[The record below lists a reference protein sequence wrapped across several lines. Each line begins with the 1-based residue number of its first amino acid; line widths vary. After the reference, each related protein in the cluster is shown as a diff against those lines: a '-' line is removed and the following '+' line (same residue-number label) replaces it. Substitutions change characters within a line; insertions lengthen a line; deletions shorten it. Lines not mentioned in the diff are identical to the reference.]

1 MNYSLFLFLF
11 LTLFLFLFLFLYFF
25 KSPAL
30 TQLMGTQK
38 LGSNQWTSSNI
49 TLFVTDL
56 SEVGEFLQDD
66 YNFETSLRLLNDI
79 KLQTHIQ
86 SLNPVKFRIKQLVSH
101 LFTRHVLNKVLKN
114 SLNFLQVQFAYNEYG
129 KPLIN
134 NLEFNS
140 SSSNDII
147 ALVVCNGSAIGID
160 LSHLEQNIS
169 SERYL
174 DEFKPIFSEHEVEQV
189 NSYFKFNHFWTLKES
204 FTKLLGCGLN
214 IDLADFYFKVGDGFN
229 EDEYA
234 RDYKYCVHQQERSQQ
249 QQQQQ
254 MQHIQQESEIERHFE
269 LKWFSDITIN
279 ADTLFIDKCNFVSN
293 IRNEFY
299 CCSSVLKKGNI
310 GGTGGGNGNREK
322 LPVIISLITS
332 YPIKS
337 IKCFDINMTALLQRN
352 VHS

>member
-1 MNYSLFLFLF
+1 
-11 LTLFLFLFLFLYFF
+11 
-25 KSPAL
+25 
-30 TQLMGTQK
+30 MGTQK
-38 LGSNQWTSSNI
+38 LGSNQWTSSDI

-114 SLNFLQVQFAYNEYG
+114 SLNFQQIQFAYNEYG

-147 ALVVCNGSAIGID
+147 ALVVCKGSAIGID

-214 IDLADFYFKVGDGFN
+214 IDLADFYFKVGDGFS

-234 RDYKYCVHQQERSQQ
+234 RDYNHCVHKQERLQQ

-254 MQHIQQESEIERHFE
+254 EMQQEMQQEIQQIQQESEIERHFE

-279 ADTLFIDKCNFVSN
+279 ADKLFIDKCNFVSN
-293 IRNEFY
+293 IRNEFHCY
-299 CCSSVLKKGNI
+299 SSVLKKGNI
-310 GGTGGGNGNREK
+310 GGTGSGNGNREK

-337 IKCFDINMTALLQRN
+337 IKCFDIKMTAILQRN
-352 VHS
+352 IHS